1 MSKLKNS
8 LGNITDDTEAIAR
21 DYFRLWSIRQ
31 TEKMA
36 LFLGILF
43 SSVLIAILLLIAIV
57 LCSIALAGYLN
68 KVLDSQFWGYVIMAG
83 TFLLVIALM
92 LIKIRLSKTPPF
104 ANLFVKLMVM
114 VFGMQIDQSRSIEG
128 LKNEEENL
136 QHKIDNGKIK
146 IKSEVQLLRYSLL
159 EGLINEFFSLFSR
172 RKKSTSEKTA
182 TEKPTKKKTSKKKA
196 PKKS

>member
-68 KVLDSQFWGYVIMAG
+68 KVLDSQFWGYVIMASSY
-83 TFLLVIALM
+83 LLVIAL
-92 LIKIRLSKTPPF
+92 LVVKIRISKTPPF

-114 VFGMQIDQSRSIEG
+114 VFGMQIDQSQSIEG

-136 QHKIDNGKIK
+136 QTKIDAGKIK

-172 RKKSTSEKTA
+172 RKKSTSEKPA
-182 TEKPTKKKTSKKKA
+182 TEKTAKKKTSKKKA